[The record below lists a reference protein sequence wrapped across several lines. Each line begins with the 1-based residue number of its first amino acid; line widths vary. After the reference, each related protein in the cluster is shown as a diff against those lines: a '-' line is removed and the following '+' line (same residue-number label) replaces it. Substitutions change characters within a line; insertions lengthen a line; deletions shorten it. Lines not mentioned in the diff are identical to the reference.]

1 MRDDSLEGMIWALD
15 KLECDPV
22 QEGTRRSRVG
32 LSSQSSPLQGW
43 GHRGQ
48 VIPVP

>member
-15 KLECDPV
+15 KLE
-22 QEGTRRSRVG
+22 GTRRSGVG

-43 GHRGQ
+43 GHRAQ